1 MGVLELWTA
10 GDQHTV
16 KDRSS
21 VKVFQALSDGTR
33 QQILQLLESKD
44 LNVGEIVSN
53 FNLTQPTISRH
64 LSILRDADLVVGERY
79 GQQVIYSLNSEALSE
94 SMQEFFRR
102 FSGCEKVLR

>member
-1 MGVLELWTA
+1 MAALELLTA
-10 GDQHTV
+10 R
-16 KDRSS
+16 DRSS

-64 LSILRDADLVVGERY
+64 LSILRDADLVIRERL
-79 GQQVIYSLNSEALSE
+79 GVKRVYSLNGEALSE
-94 SMQEFFRR
+94 SMLHFFRR
-102 FSGCEKVLR
+102 FHGCEEFFL

>member
-1 MGVLELWTA
+1 MAVLDLWGA
-10 GDQHTV
+10 GDQ
-16 KDRSS
+16 SS
-21 VKVFQALSDGTR
+21 IKIFQALSDGTR

-64 LSILRDADLVVGERY
+64 LEILRNAELVTRERD
-79 GQQVIYSLNSEALSE
+79 GQKMIYSLNGEALSE